1 MLREIGWDAITRDDR
16 SVLTV
21 GTFDGVHRGHQ
32 AILRFLRARAAER
45 DGLATVVS
53 FDPHPRTVVHDA
65 DVPLLTTVA
74 ERGDLLAAHGVDRF
88 VVLPFTANFA
98 RLGPVAYVEDILVR
112 RIGLQAIAVG
122 YDHRFGRR
130 REGDRAL
137 LERLGRAHDFA
148 VDVIPAQEDE
158 AEVISSSAVRDA
170 LDGGDVRRAARLLGR
185 PYRLAGTVGR
195 GEQRGRTLG
204 FPTANLELP
213 DARKLVPQRGVY
225 AVRVHLPAAHGGGT
239 APGML
244 NIGRRPTFGGMD
256 VTVEVHLIDFDG
268 DLYDARLE
276 VAFVQ
281 RLRDEQRFD
290 GPDALA
296 AQLSADRAHCTRVLE
311 ATPESPA

>member
-53 FDPHPRTVVHDA
+53 FDPHPRAVVHNA
-65 DVPLLTTVA
+65 DVPLLTTVE
-74 ERGDLLAAHGVDRF
+74 ERGDRLAAYGIDRL
-88 VVLPFTANFA
+88 VVLPFTTNFA

-137 LERLGRAHDFA
+137 LERLGRAHGFA
-148 VDVIPAQEDE
+148 VDVIPAQEAE

-170 LDGGDVRRAARLLGR
+170 LEGGDVRRAARLLGR
-185 PYRLAGTVGR
+185 PYRLAGP
-195 GEQRGRTLG
+195 LG
-204 FPTANLELP
+204 AASSV
-213 DARKLVPQRGVY
+213 DARSASP
-225 AVRVHLPAAHGGGT
+225 
-239 APGML
+239 
-244 NIGRRPTFGGMD
+244 RPTSSSPTRASSSRSAASTPCAPACPLRTAAARPPACSTSGG
-256 VTVEVHLIDFDG
+256 
-268 DLYDARLE
+268 A
-276 VAFVQ
+276 
-281 RLRDEQRFD
+281 
-290 GPDALA
+290 PPSA
-296 AQLSADRAHCTRVLE
+296 AWT
-311 ATPESPA
+311 